1 MKELTERQQEVLN
14 FISSFSKENSFPPT
28 VREISEHF
36 GISIRAVQDHIA
48 ALQKKNCISIK
59 PKSSRS
65 IRVIRDGYIPEEP
78 VPAPSYICRVPL
90 LGTIAAG
97 KPLLCEENLDG
108 YINLTEPFVRPG
120 KTYFALR
127 VRGTSMINA
136 GILEGDLAIVE
147 QCETAVDGQIVVA
160 VINDAITLK
169 RYYRESD
176 RIKLQPE
183 NPAFEPIYV
192 KDLRI
197 VGTLSNILRTY

>member
-1 MKELTERQQEVLN
+1 M
-14 FISSFSKENSFPPT
+14 
-28 VREISEHF
+28 
-36 GISIRAVQDHIA
+36 QDHIA

>member
-1 MKELTERQQEVLN
+1 MKELTERQREVLN
-14 FISSFSKENSFPPT
+14 FISVFSKENSYPPT
-28 VREISEHF
+28 VREISEQF
-36 GISIRAVQDHIA
+36 EISIRAVQDHIA

-65 IRVIRDGYIPEEP
+65 IRVIRNDSSDETVPRPAYIGK
-78 VPAPSYICRVPL
+78 VPL
-90 LGTIAAG
+90 LGTVAAG
-97 KPLLCEENLDG
+97 KPLLSEENLDG

-120 KTYFALR
+120 KSYFALR

-136 GILEGDLAIVE
+136 GILEGDLAIIE

-160 VINDAITLK
+160 VIDDAITLK

-183 NPAFEPIYV
+183 NPDFQPIYA
-192 KDLRI
+192 KELRV
-197 VGTLSNILRTY
+197 VGILSNIVRTY